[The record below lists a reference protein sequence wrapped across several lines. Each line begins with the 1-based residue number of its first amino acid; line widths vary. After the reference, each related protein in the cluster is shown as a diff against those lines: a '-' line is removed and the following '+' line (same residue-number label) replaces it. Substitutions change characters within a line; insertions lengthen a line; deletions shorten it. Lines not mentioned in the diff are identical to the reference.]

1 MSRKKYPNYKPS
13 GIPWLGDVPEGW
25 EVKRLKT
32 SVNYWV
38 SNVDK
43 VPSEDEQP
51 ILLCNYTDVYYNDFI
66 SPDLSLMETTATSEE
81 IKKFHLEAGD
91 VVITK
96 DSESWEDIA
105 VPSLIVKT
113 ESNLLCGYHLA
124 MIRPK
129 KNKIVGD
136 YLFRQFQS
144 SATNHQF
151 QIASTGVTRYG
162 LPKSAIGDAIIPL
175 PPLPE
180 QQAIAAFLD
189 RETGRIDAL
198 IEKKKQLIDLLKE
211 KRSAMISR
219 AVTKG
224 LDPSVKMRPSGVP
237 WLGDVPE
244 GWEVKKFSY
253 VIGFQEGPGIMAV
266 DFQDEGIPLLRIRN
280 IQGPYVNLG
289 DCNFLDPNKVADKW
303 NHFKCKKTDLLIS
316 GSASTGL
323 VCEVNE
329 IGVGAIPYTGI
340 IRLWPNSG
348 TIAKD
353 FIRWFVSSALF
364 DTQVS
369 IFQAGSTIKH
379 FGPDHLRKMKVPL
392 PPLPEQQS
400 IAAFLDRE
408 TSKIDALVSKVETAI
423 ERLKEYRISLIS
435 SAVTGKIDVREEMK
449 AEVAHG

>member
-1 MSRKKYPNYKPS
+1 MSRKQYPTYKPS
-13 GIPWLGDVPEGW
+13 GVPWLGEVPEGW
-25 EVKRLKT
+25 EVKKLKT

-144 SATNHQF
+144 NAINHQF

-198 IEKKKQLIDLLKE
+198 IEKKKRLIALLKE
-211 KRSAMISR
+211 KRSTMISR

-224 LDPSVKMRPSGVP
+224 LDPSVKMNPSGVP

-244 GWEVKKFSY
+244 GWEVKRTRFMLSMNPSK
-253 VIGFQEGPGIMAV
+253 QEINHLSPETELAFLPMEAV
-266 DFQDEGIPLLRIRN
+266 
-280 IQGPYVNLG
+280 G
-289 DCNFLDPNKVADKW
+289 DN
-303 NHFKCKKTDLLIS
+303 
-316 GSASTGL
+316 
-323 VCEVNE
+323 
-329 IGVGAIPYTGI
+329 
-340 IRLWPNSG
+340 G
-348 TIAKD
+348 TLQID
-353 FIRWFVSSALF
+353 TFRPVSEVSSGYTFFAEGDVTYAKITPCFENGKGALMCRLGTGYGF
-364 DTQVS
+364 GTTELTVLRPGS
-369 IFQAGSTIKH
+369 FLNAEYLYYLTFSRAFRKNGEAWMYGAGGQKRV
-379 FGPDHLRKMKVPL
+379 PDEFVKEFRLGF
-392 PPLPEQQS
+392 PPLPEQQA

-423 ERLKEYRISLIS
+423 ERLKEYRTSLIS
-435 SAVTGKIDVREEMK
+435 SAVTGKIDVRD
-449 AEVAHG
+449 EV